1 MLNEECCVL
10 SLENLLVW
18 EEVYFF
24 YDLPPSTCLEWGC
37 NGKTEAALL
46 DCEVTLRM
54 EGINTIRPNKGSFLT
69 ITASLV
75 LDCLISR
82 FLSRV

>member
-24 YDLPPSTCLEWGC
+24 SYLPPSTCLEWGY
-37 NGKTEAALL
+37 NGKTKAALL

-54 EGINTIRPNKGSFLT
+54 EATNTTQANKGSFLT
-69 ITASLV
+69 ITATLV

-82 FLSRV
+82 FLSCV